1 MTREDA
7 KIIFNNVSELAVFA
21 DDFADGIEKG
31 ECVQP
36 VVRDARAPAS
46 SEDFFPD
53 LVLHVRVLGEQLQDL
68 RHHV

>member
-1 MTREDA
+1 MA
-7 KIIFNNVSELAVFA
+7 VSVAGGHEGGSGIHAQRLFA
-21 DDFADGIEKG
+21 YGIEEG

-36 VVRDARAPAS
+36 VVRDARAPARR
-46 SEDFFPD
+46 EDFFPD